1 MKYFVNCSSAAGGDG
16 SEAKPFNKIQQAA
29 DIAVAGDE
37 VIVAPGLYREY
48 VDPKNAG
55 EEGKPVVY
63 RSSTPRGAHITGAE
77 ELKGW
82 TKVEGSVYTAR
93 VSNKIF
99 GDYNPYTT
107 LVSGDWFIAYFVA
120 HTGDVYLNG
129 KSMYEVQSLDEVKK
143 AEPSL
148 AAWDTEFSRYKWY
161 AEQDTEKDETV
172 FYANFLGRDPEK
184 DNIEISVRRNGFYPS
199 KEGVGYITLSGFV
212 VSQAATQWAPPTAY
226 QEGMVGPHW
235 SKGWIIEDCEIYESK
250 CSGISL
256 GKYLQPENDNKW
268 LKTKYK
274 DGTQTERDCICQA
287 QVEGW
292 SKENIGSHIVRRCD
306 IHDCGQTGIV
316 GHLGGVFSLIEDN
329 HIHHINN
336 KQNLAGAEIGG
347 IKMHAAIDCIY
358 RRNHIH
364 HCTRGIWLDWQAQGT
379 RVTQN
384 FFHDNIPP
392 RHPGRD
398 IIAEVAEDLFIEV
411 SHGPTLVDNNIFL
424 SPRALKLATQGV
436 ALVHNIVAGSFTA
449 VGRGCNN
456 GAPHRPSPRYTPY
469 HMKHRTEVAGFMTI
483 LHGDCKFYNN
493 IFIQQEICAEFAK
506 RMLDNAQ
513 NDWDDSNFVTGTCPY
528 ERYPSFDEWKA
539 GFEGYCGMGSQTTD
553 RYYSELPVWA
563 QGNVFL
569 NGAKPMSKE
578 KPAYVDSVNKVE
590 IGYEE
595 KNGKI
600 WLKTNLYDLIS
611 EKKIPAN
618 AFECKLMKTEDIP
631 PAFEPEQNYENPD
644 GSPIVFDTDFFGKK
658 RDSGKLIAGPFAKAD
673 EISDS
678 LF

>member
-93 VSNKIF
+93 VSNNIF

-120 HTGDVYLNG
+120 HTGDVFLNG

-513 NDWDDSNFVTGTCPY
+513 NDWDDSNFVAGTCPY

-578 KPAYVDSVNKVE
+578 RPAYVDSVNKVE

-595 KNGKI
+595 KDGKI

>member
-1 MKYFVNCSSAAGGDG
+1 MKYYVNCSSAAGGDG

-120 HTGDVYLNG
+120 HTGDVFLNG

-256 GKYLQPENDNKW
+256 VKYLQPENDNKW
-268 LKTKYK
+268 LKTKHK

-392 RHPGRD
+392 RHPDRD

-513 NDWDDSNFVTGTCPY
+513 NDWDDSNFVAGTCPY

-578 KPAYVDSVNKVE
+578 RPAYVDSVNKVE

-595 KNGKI
+595 KDGKI

-644 GSPIVFDTDFFGKK
+644 GSSIVFDTDFFGKK